1 MATSGITGG
10 SQIDVQSLVSQLV
23 AAERKPL
30 DDQVARAKS
39 RVSTQIS
46 ATSALLGALSSFQA
60 SLNGLKTTTAFSS
73 RSTASTD
80 TAVLT
85 ASATTSAVPGR
96 YDIQVDRLASA
107 QQISSNAFAQGG
119 TQVVGTG
126 TLSVSLGSTSFNV
139 NIDSANN
146 TLAGIRDAIN
156 AASDNP
162 GVTAT
167 LITAADGAHLV
178 LTSSKTG
185 ASNAIQVTQSGGN
198 GGLSAL
204 EYTNANQTNYT
215 QLRPAQD
222 SRVLV
227 AGTYEATSS
236 TNVIEGVIEGVSLNL
251 VSAKPGTTV
260 SIDVTFDKTGA
271 KEKVNQ
277 FVAAYN
283 QLRGM
288 MTRLGGYDSASKAAG
303 PMLGDALLSSIDA
316 EIRRTLSSPVAE
328 AGTAIQTLADIGV
341 TTQKD
346 GTLKVDATKLDSA
359 LANNFDAVARLF
371 GTEDTGV
378 AARLF
383 DQVNDRL
390 ADGAGIDLRNDS
402 LQAEQ
407 RALQKKADDINVR
420 MQIVQQ
426 TYLKQFTRLD
436 TLLSSLSTTSAY
448 LSQQIEALSNLNK
461 S

>member
-1 MATSGITGG
+1 MPTGPVGG

-39 RVSTQIS
+39 RVTTQIS
-46 ATSALLGALSSFQA
+46 ATSALLGSLSSFQA
-60 SLNGLKTTTAFSS
+60 ALNSLKTTTAFSS
-73 RSTASTD
+73 RTTTSSD
-80 TAVLT
+80 TTVLT
-85 ASATTSAVPGR
+85 ASAATSAVPGR
-96 YDIQVDRLASA
+96 YDVVVDRLASSH
-107 QQISSNAFAQGG
+107 QISSAAFASGS

-126 TLSVSLGSTSFNV
+126 TLTVSLGSTSFNV
-139 NIDSANN
+139 NIDGTAN
-146 TLAGIRDAIN
+146 TLADVRDAIN

-167 LITAADGAHLV
+167 LINATDGAHLV

-185 ASNAIQVTQSGGN
+185 ASNAIQVTQSGGD
-198 GGLSAL
+198 GGLAQL
-204 EYTNANQTNYT
+204 EYTNANQANYT
-215 QLRPAQD
+215 QLRAAQD
-222 SRVLV
+222 SRILL

-236 TNVIEGVIEGVSLNL
+236 TNVIDGVIDGVSLNL

-260 SIDVTFDKTGA
+260 SIDVTFDKAGA
-271 KEKVNQ
+271 KDKVNA

-288 MTRLGGYDSASKAAG
+288 MTRLGGYDAASKTAG
-303 PMLGDALLSSIDA
+303 PMLGDALLTGIDA
-316 EIRRTLSSPVAE
+316 EIRRTLTSPVE
-328 AGTAIQTLADIGV
+328 AAGSAVQTLADLGI

-346 GTLKVDATKLDSA
+346 GTLKVDTAKLDSA
-359 LANNFDAVARLF
+359 LANNFDGVARLF
-371 GTEDTGV
+371 GSEDTGV
-378 AARLF
+378 AARLY
-383 DQVNDRL
+383 DQISARL

-436 TLLSSLSTTSAY
+436 TLLSTLSSTSAY
-448 LSQQIEALSNLNK
+448 LSQQIDALANMNS
-461 S
+461 SR